1 MMASHR
7 PNQSKEVDKE
17 EEELCGR
24 DRETKRERER
34 ERERE
39 RGRERRKIQYL
50 ILFKLSDNKI
60 SCSFIKS

>member
-24 DRETKRERER
+24 DSETKR

-50 ILFKLSDNKI
+50 ILFKLSDNKT

>member
-34 ERERE
+34 ERE
-39 RGRERRKIQYL
+39 IQYL
-50 ILFKLSDNKI
+50 ILFKLSENKTN
-60 SCSFIKS
+60 CSFIKS